1 MHQSSRL
8 AKTPLRH
15 AAPLLLLT
23 ATSSAFHL
31 QHRAT
36 ASFARHSHVRPL
48 AAPLMSG
55 DVKRAKA
62 ADSALLLET
71 CHDACSSLSVMVGA
85 IYNMVSA
92 DESKAT
98 LKQDKSVFTLAD
110 GLVQALLKRML
121 IPHVAG
127 IVGEEDEDELN
138 IVEPPFRAGELTAPP
153 EIEALVVETRDQLDA
168 LSKRLVGGSYEHL
181 TPFIDPIDG
190 TKEFATRKG
199 EQCTICIG
207 FASASGDVL
216 AGIVYRPLTSPATF
230 ALGCAADGVKR
241 SSLNGG
247 GGDDERPGAT
257 AAPPRTHTLPEAE
270 AGAPAETTTRRM
282 VCSNGSLSGFTRA
295 LADELGCGLVRAGG
309 AGNKAL
315 LLLEGVGSC
324 YIQDRGLSRWD
335 SCAAQAVLEAHGGCF
350 AKLSA
355 FAAAAQEQGPPALA
369 SYRYVKGDTNAD
381 FEPGVPLLTPYN
393 ARGGAAPEPAADG
406 TPPRATDAAQL
417 KPYANTCGLIA
428 LPAGEM
434 GSLAEYQR
442 AVAAAA
448 AKVAPAFD

>member
-1 MHQSSRL
+1 
-8 AKTPLRH
+8 
-15 AAPLLLLT
+15 
-23 ATSSAFHL
+23 
-31 QHRAT
+31 
-36 ASFARHSHVRPL
+36 
-48 AAPLMSG
+48 MSE
-55 DVKRAKA
+55 VKRAKV
-62 ADSALLLET
+62 ADSELLLET

-138 IVEPPFRAGELTAPP
+138 VVEPPFRAGELTAPP
-153 EIEALVVETRDQLDA
+153 EIEALVIDTRDQLDT
-168 LSKRLVGGSYEHL
+168 LSKRLTGGGYSHL

-207 FASASGDVL
+207 FASASGEVL
-216 AGIVYRPLTSPATF
+216 AGIVYRPLTSPTTF

-241 SSLNGG
+241 SSLSKVGRL
-247 GGDDERPGAT
+247 DDTT
-257 AAPPRTHTLPEAE
+257 AAPRTHTPPE
-270 AGAPAETTTRRM
+270 AGATAETTRRM

-355 FAAAAQEQGPPALA
+355 FAAAPEEQGPPALA
-369 SYRYVKGDTNAD
+369 SYRYLKGDTNAD

-428 LPAGEM
+428 LPSREM
-434 GSLAEYQR
+434 SSLVEYQR

-448 AKVAPAFD
+448 AKVQPAYD

>member
-1 MHQSSRL
+1 M
-8 AKTPLRH
+8 P
-15 AAPLLLLT
+15 
-23 ATSSAFHL
+23 
-31 QHRAT
+31 
-36 ASFARHSHVRPL
+36 ARMCTGEEMDWRE
-48 AAPLMSG
+48 M
-55 DVKRAKA
+55 RAKLVA
-62 ADSALLLET
+62 QERQQSAGDGAPVAEGGEGYVYESPLIEQGTILL
-71 CHDACSSLSVMVGA
+71 G
-85 IYNMVSA
+85 
-92 DESKAT
+92 
-98 LKQDKSVFTLAD
+98 
-110 GLVQALLKRML
+110 
-121 IPHVAG
+121 
-127 IVGEEDEDELN
+127 
-138 IVEPPFRAGELTAPP
+138 
-153 EIEALVVETRDQLDA
+153 
-168 LSKRLVGGSYEHL
+168 
-181 TPFIDPIDG
+181 G
-190 TKEFATRKG
+190 TKQEF
-199 EQCTICIG
+199 G
-207 FASASGDVL
+207 FALRQQFFHKCV
-216 AGIVYRPLTSPATF
+216 
-230 ALGCAADGVKR
+230 
-241 SSLNGG
+241 
-247 GGDDERPGAT
+247 
-257 AAPPRTHTLPEAE
+257 
-270 AGAPAETTTRRM
+270 
-282 VCSNGSLSGFTRA
+282 
-295 LADELGCGLVRAGG
+295 
-309 AGNKAL
+309 L